1 MNDFELGGRKFK
13 IGKLNVFKQFHVVR
27 RIAPVL
33 ADMLPVMGDL
43 QKATK
48 NNQKSEDEKF
58 QEVAS
63 ILAPIL
69 KGFSKLS
76 DQDSEFV
83 LYGLLSAV
91 EVQLG
96 NSWTKIA
103 TDNLLMVQDFDLPA
117 LLQIA
122 GRSFMANLSNFFAV
136 LPQASPM
143 GK

>member
-1 MNDFELGGRKFK
+1 MNEFEFGGRKFK

-83 LYGLLSAV
+83 LYGLLSCV